1 MKRTNGFSRET
12 PACFESDEQYLGWL
26 EQEFI
31 TGGGKHRLPVCAD
44 CTPEYAERMRAEGRC
59 ERPEMMFD
67 RNGNPVYDSPSG
79 MRGVSWHKGMKKWI
93 ARKTF
98 GKVQIHL
105 GYFDDPATAY
115 AAWEDATMRGPA
127 YYGIANGTV
136 TEEAQR
142 TGLLVRDNGTLSP
155 DGESG
160 LPKGPVWVL
169 RHSGSEGV
177 RSVSCSNHQSRQH
190 ERKGKKDH

>member
-1 MKRTNGFSRET
+1 MKGFKRET
-12 PACFESDEQYLGWL
+12 PACFESEEQYLGWL

-31 TGGGKHRLPVCAD
+31 TGGGKHRLPICAD
-44 CTPEYAERMRAEGRC
+44 CTLEYATRMRSDGRC
-59 ERPEMMFD
+59 ERPEMVFD
-67 RNGNPVYDSPSG
+67 RNGNPMYDAGTSG

-93 ARKTF
+93 ARKAF
-98 GKVQIHL
+98 GKVQLHL
-105 GYFDDPATAY
+105 GYFDSRVDAFN
-115 AAWEDATMRGPA
+115 AWEEATMRGPA

-142 TGLLVRDNGTLSP
+142 SGLLVRDNGTLSK

-177 RSVSCSNHQSRQH
+177 RSVSCSNHQSRKH
-190 ERKGKKDH
+190 ERTRKEDN